1 MTLNT
6 QWKWRDGLA
15 TFYYGGYLIMMGGW
29 NPTGGVFVPGP
40 LTNQIWV
47 SANDGLDWTYLG
59 EAPWIPRHCFGYEI
73 IGTTLFIF
81 GGDFNKDIWT
91 YDLTQGV
98 LNLAVAL
105 NWTEQTSDWGVTGG
119 TRAFFF
125 WWIYN
130 GKIRMAGGQAD
141 YTSDPTMFTDV
152 LELNTTSWQ
161 WISVGTLP
169 ISYASYCICIQKG
182 SVTWLYS
189 GARYLELG
197 ASDNFNNTLKKSL
210 DGGVNWSNVSNL
222 PTDFNGLMFANGV
235 GFGDKLWFLNGDGG
249 AANPGN
255 QVGLW
260 YYEETIDTWVK
271 MPESPLSRHGSS
283 MCTDGAN
290 KMFIT
295 SGNTRNDVI
304 RITKTTL

>member
-15 TFYYGGYLIMMGGW
+15 TFYYGGYLVILAGW
-29 NPTGGVFVPGP
+29 NPTGGVFTPGP
-40 LTNQIWV
+40 STNQIWI

-59 EAPWIPRHCFGYEI
+59 DAPWSARHYSGYQI
-73 IGTTLFIF
+73 IGTTFYFF
-81 GGDFNKDIWT
+81 GGEGNKDIWT
-91 YDLTQGV
+91 YDLSQGI

-119 TRAFFF
+119 DYELFCS
-125 WWIYN
+125 WVYN
-130 GKIRMAGGQAD
+130 GKIRKAGGQIGF
-141 YTSDPTMFTDV
+141 TGTPTMCTDV
-152 LELNTTSWQ
+152 QELNTATWT
-161 WISVGTLP
+161 WTNIGTLP
-169 ISYASYCICIQKG
+169 ISYASTCLCIQKG
-182 SVTWLYS
+182 AVTWLY
-189 GARYLELG
+189 GGGRYLDTG
-197 ASDNFNNTLKKSL
+197 HDNFNNTLKKSL

-222 PTDFNGLMFANGV
+222 PSDFIGLMYGD
-235 GFGDKLWFLNGDGG
+235 GSDFGNRLWFLNGDGG

-255 QVGLW
+255 QTGLW
-260 YYEETIDTWVK
+260 YYEETTDTWIK
-271 MPESPLSRHGSS
+271 MPQSPLSKHASS